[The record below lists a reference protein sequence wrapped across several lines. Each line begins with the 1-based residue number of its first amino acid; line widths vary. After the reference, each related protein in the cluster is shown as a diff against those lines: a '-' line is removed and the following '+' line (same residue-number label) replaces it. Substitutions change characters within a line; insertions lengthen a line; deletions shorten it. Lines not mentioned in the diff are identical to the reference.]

1 MTFPKVSPQTLEKQ
15 TAVVI
20 GGSIARLLSA
30 RVLADYFES
39 VAIVETDKLPEKP
52 EARKGVPQ
60 SVQPHVLFT
69 RGYRIL
75 EELFPGIGTELSTA
89 GALSI
94 DWTRE
99 FHHFGEGGWSQSAEE
114 NPLRLFPS
122 PALALYWNGQF
133 DDDWQVFNRCSL
145 SNNIVLLGC
154 FQTLV
159 KRILQG
165 YACTHW
171 LVTA

>member
-69 RGYRIL
+69 R
-75 EELFPGIGTELSTA
+75 EGTGFWRSFFLVS
-89 GALSI
+89 ALS
-94 DWTRE
+94 
-99 FHHFGEGGWSQSAEE
+99 
-114 NPLRLFPS
+114 
-122 PALALYWNGQF
+122 
-133 DDDWQVFNRCSL
+133 
-145 SNNIVLLGC
+145 
-154 FQTLV
+154 
-159 KRILQG
+159 
-165 YACTHW
+165 
-171 LVTA
+171 